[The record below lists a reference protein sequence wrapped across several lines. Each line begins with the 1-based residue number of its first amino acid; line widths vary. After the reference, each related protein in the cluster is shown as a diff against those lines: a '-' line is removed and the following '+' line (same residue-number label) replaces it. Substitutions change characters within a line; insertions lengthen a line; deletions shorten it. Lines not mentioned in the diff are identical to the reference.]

1 MAQLCSKA
9 GMHVFT
15 KWFKPALYNAG
26 AAPQAT
32 LGDGSARVREELL
45 KLAAKVLRAHD
56 VFGLRTTVDAAMTDA
71 ELRKHFGLWLETVL
85 NTADKVAFY
94 SADFKRR

>member
-1 MAQLCSKA
+1 MD
-9 GMHVFT
+9 GFT

-26 AAPQAT
+26 AAPT
-32 LGDGSARVREELL
+32 LGDGSVRVREDLL
-45 KLAAKVLRAHD
+45 KLTAKVLRAHD

-71 ELRKHFGLWLETVL
+71 EFRKHFGLWLKTVL

-94 SADFKRR
+94 SADFKRG